1 MVSGAQEVSAGDTG
15 WEHLYRRTENLELE
29 DPGLGWDYELKEEAA
44 RPKRNE
50 TLVSGETQRRARAQS
65 GRKGTRRA
73 GSARSAPVPIRP
85 GDHCPDHVCGR
96 TSEHQGTRT
105 F

>member
-65 GRKGTRRA
+65 GRKGNRTRRRA
-73 GSARSAPVPIRP
+73 GRAERTLVQP
-85 GDHCPDHVCGR
+85 GERWSVFSVEQLGW
-96 TSEHQGTRT
+96 EAV
-105 F
+105 

>member
-1 MVSGAQEVSAGDTG
+1 MVSGAQEVSAGDTD

-50 TLVSGETQRRARAQS
+50 TLVSGETQRSARAQS
-65 GRKGTRRA
+65 GRKGNGTRKRA
-73 GSARSAPVPIRP
+73 GESREDWVQPGERRSVFSVEKLGWEAV
-85 GDHCPDHVCGR
+85 
-96 TSEHQGTRT
+96 
-105 F
+105 